1 MALALNRNM
10 PLFQVK
16 RPVAK
21 NCSAVARSGFST
33 KRAIG
38 TGAWAPARL
47 SAASM

>member
-1 MALALNRNM
+1 MALARNRNM

-21 NCSAVARSGFST
+21 KLGVAIGFST

-38 TGAWAPARL
+38 VG
-47 SAASM
+47 